1 MEKTLALHTPR
12 GALIALGI
20 LSLLWGY
27 NWLALKM
34 ALAYAGPLSFTVHR
48 TLLGTIALFA
58 LLMLQGKSL
67 RPQSWIAVIVIGF
80 FQVTLNFGASIM
92 ALVNGGAGRTAVLVF
107 TMPFWTMLMAWPLL
121 GERVRGM
128 QWLAVALAV
137 TGLTLILQPWNWH
150 DGLVAKLYAVLSGF
164 SWAAAAI
171 GAKYAQREKPFD
183 LLNFTAW
190 HMLIGIAPLAV
201 MAYFVPTKET
211 AWTPEYFVLLF
222 YCGIV
227 STAFGWIIWLS
238 VLRRLSAGT
247 ASLNALAIPVIAL
260 VGSMLQF
267 GERLSSVE
275 WVGIAF
281 IAAGLAVV
289 TWRALQAHRPVVPE
303 QTAESC

>member
-1 MEKTLALHTPR
+1 VEKTLALHTPR

-48 TLLGTIALFA
+48 TVLGVAALFA
-58 LLMLQGKSL
+58 LLVLQGRSL
-67 RPQSWIAVIVIGF
+67 RPQSWTAVIVIGF

-92 ALVNGGAGRTAVLVF
+92 ALVSGGVGRTAVLVF

-128 QWLAVALAV
+128 QWLAVVLAV
-137 TGLTLILQPWNWH
+137 AGLTLILQPWNWH

-171 GAKYAQREKPFD
+171 SAKYFQRHKPFD
-183 LLNFTAW
+183 LMNFTAW
-190 HMLIGIAPLAV
+190 HLLIGIIPLAV
-201 MAYFVPTKET
+201 IAWFMPSRET
-211 AWTPEYFVLLF
+211 QWTPAYFVLLF
-222 YCGIV
+222 YCGVI
-227 STAFGWIIWLS
+227 STALGWIIWLS
-238 VLRRLSAGT
+238 VLGRLSAGT

-260 VGSMLQF
+260 VASTLQF
-267 GERLSSVE
+267 GERLTTLE
-275 WVGIAF
+275 WVGVALIGG
-281 IAAGLAVV
+281 GLAVV

-303 QTAESC
+303 ETAESC